1 MWRLTGNSEYF
12 FLVSVKAIPTLKSRD
27 TFHHINFGYYINLV
41 GIIPNLK
48 YSCACNPRR
57 DFVESQYSSIIV
69 PNITDL
75 TYHVRIWESTFLQ
88 RKDSSSGQE
97 SYLSQF
103 L

>member
-1 MWRLTGNSEYF
+1 MAAAPVFIDNELVLLS
-12 FLVSVKAIPTLKSRD
+12 FLFEEILDGSKLP
-27 TFHHINFGYYINLV
+27 
-41 GIIPNLK
+41 
-48 YSCACNPRR
+48 
-57 DFVESQYSSIIV
+57 SSSTIIV